1 MSFEPSSAIPPTGV
15 IYTRTGFD
23 VIELLNS
30 APQAA
35 ERLRQLRQRTDDAHR
50 LTVGFEKRR
59 DANTA
64 RGDVERRL
72 QRLRAPRSL
81 GGFDQPE
88 DSREVVELRLQ
99 LAKLT
104 DEARRLDELD
114 EVRAARWRTASFT
127 LQAVE
132 GWLRDG
138 RPGSTVLNDYGPEPE
153 PKLGK
158 GEDLLSAL
166 ERVRRN
172 GRELKATLHRV
183 RSACYP
189 SSYAKQRMRAMVEAL
204 SMQGVPSVAGL
215 VELDHPIEW
224 PRQQVQSQVRDG
236 DHLALGFAEVSDA
249 VALVAWLHRDALIKR
264 LDAEIDS
271 EADDAAS
278 LSHEDRQRR
287 EAEVLGDILAQ
298 DRIEAAMVWS
308 GQSQGLPVE
317 HRQDCSAMAILQCQL
332 VNQTN
337 GGGR

>member
-1 MSFEPSSAIPPTGV
+1 M
-15 IYTRTGFD
+15 
-23 VIELLNS
+23 
-30 APQAA
+30 
-35 ERLRQLRQRTDDAHR
+35 
-50 LTVGFEKRR
+50 
-59 DANTA
+59 AN
-64 RGDVERRL
+64 GE
-72 QRLRAPRSL
+72 
-81 GGFDQPE
+81 F
-88 DSREVVELRLQ
+88 
-99 LAKLT
+99 
-104 DEARRLDELD
+104 
-114 EVRAARWRTASFT
+114 FT

-138 RPGSTVLNDYGPEPE
+138 RPGNTVLKDYDGSEP
-153 PKLGK
+153 PKLLK

-166 ERVRRN
+166 ERIRRN
-172 GRELKATLHRV
+172 GRELKARLHTM
-183 RSACYP
+183 RSSCFP
-189 SSYAKQRMRAMVEAL
+189 SAYCKKRMREMVEQLA
-204 SMQGVPSVAGL
+204 QRGAPDVASL
-215 VELDHPIEW
+215 IEHDRQIEW

-271 EADDAAS
+271 EADDASS

-308 GQSQGLPVE
+308 GQSQCLPVE